1 MSQQGKFFA
10 GVFGLPIRIKLV
22 NGSGTA
28 LMNSEIDPDTDIE
41 AITLEILRPDG
52 TTITPTL
59 DLNDCIKGSDIEY
72 VPADGEMNVGGRYAY
87 NLTLDLT
94 GDRQLPVSGTFHIAP
109 LEFTDS

>member
-10 GVFGLPIRIKLV
+10 GVFGLPIRIKLID
-22 NGSGTA
+22 GSGTA
-28 LMNSEIDPDTDIE
+28 LIASTVDPVDIE
-41 AITLEILRPDG
+41 GITLEILRPDG

-59 DLNDCIKGSDIEY
+59 SLPGCIQGSDIEY
-72 VPADGEMNVGGRYAY
+72 VPADGEMNVGGRYSY

-94 GDRQLPVSGTFHIAP
+94 GARQLPVSGTFHISP

>member
-10 GVFGLPIRIKLV
+10 GVFGLPIHIKLV

-28 LMNSEIDPDTDIE
+28 LIASEVAEADIE

-59 DLNDCIKGSDIEY
+59 SLPGCIDGSDIEY
-72 VPADGEMNVGGRYAY
+72 VPADGEMNTGGRYSY